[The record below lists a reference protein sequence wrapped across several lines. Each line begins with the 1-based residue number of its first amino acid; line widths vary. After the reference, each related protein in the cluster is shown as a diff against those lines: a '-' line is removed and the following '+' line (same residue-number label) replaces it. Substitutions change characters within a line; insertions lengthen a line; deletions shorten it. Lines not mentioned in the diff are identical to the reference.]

1 MAWIKAYQSL
11 PTHKKLKKLK
21 RLLKVKTPAAVGHV
35 VMLWLWAIDNA
46 PDGYLADLDSEDIAE
61 AAEWQGDPEKFVD
74 ALVGA
79 GFVDW
84 DVNGDV
90 SVLHGWDEYTGGL
103 MDARSEAKKK
113 HQERQ
118 KRYRERQKSRHG
130 DVTGDADGDVTQT
143 SHSESVTRH
152 CDVTETVRD
161 APRID
166 KNRIDKNRITS
177 TPDGV
182 EEKSVTR
189 DVTHPPL
196 PREKSGAVDAYMAR
210 INPTPSS
217 ASMYELL
224 HFEGELGTD
233 VCLRAIDEALDANAR
248 SWQYVKA
255 ILRAKQEQGVRS
267 LADWDRLEAQRMDA
281 KARRTAQQQQAEEA
295 PPVDVGD
302 IDLVLREI

>member
-1 MAWIKAYQSL
+1 MAWIKTYQSL

-21 RLLKVKTPAAVGHV
+21 RLLKIKTPAAVGHV

-46 PDGYLADLDSEDIAE
+46 QDGCLAGLDDEDIAE
-61 AAEWQGDPEKFVD
+61 AAEWQGDPEKFVE

-84 DVNGDV
+84 DVNGDA
-90 SVLHGWDEYTGGL
+90 SVLHDWDEYTGGL
-103 MDARSEAKKK
+103 MDAQSEAKKK

-130 DVTGDADGDVTQT
+130 
-143 SHSESVTRH
+143 
-152 CDVTETVRD
+152 DVTETVRD

-189 DVTHPPL
+189 DVTQKPQS
-196 PREKSGAVDAYMAR
+196 RAVCAYLDM
-210 INPTPSS
+210 ISPTPSS
-217 ASMYELL
+217 SSMRELME
-224 HFEGELGTD
+224 FEKDMGSD
-233 VCLRAIDEALDANAR
+233 VCLRAIDEALDANVR
-248 SWQYVKA
+248 SWPYIKT
-255 ILRAKQEQGVRS
+255 ILKTKKDQGVKS
-267 LADWDRLEAQRMDA
+267 AEDWDRQEADRLNA
-281 KARRTAQQQQAEEA
+281 KHRKTAQAAEGYNPDVMQA
-295 PPVDVGD
+295 PMDFGD
-302 IDLVLREI
+302 NDAIFAEMDGWKNG